1 MRLFS
6 NFVDCAY
13 GIRMSRVLFV
23 FIGLMIGLGSCT
35 QRLICPAYQSSF
47 IHDKEALKK
56 KFSYFQ
62 EDSTPK
68 IFTAS
73 TSKNRYLV
81 AVPESYRK
89 KLRSLQTV
97 EMKPVYPQIPDS
109 LKADEGEDLL
119 LAERDVTDSTMQE
132 APKGLDPGDS
142 AYAITKTKE
151 KYNVEQDNYMW
162 YFRNVLVMPDVR
174 AAMQD
179 KKNNK
184 NAQAKEGATA
194 KKGGFFKN
202 LLNIFKKKPKDS
214 TSVNAPSLQETES
227 DSASA
232 DKSKIKKVKA
242 PKKKKGFLLKK
253 KETPEKKKGDAKK
266 EEDEDDGF

>member
-1 MRLFS
+1 
-6 NFVDCAY
+6 
-13 GIRMSRVLFV
+13 MSRLLFV
-23 FIGLMIGLGSCT
+23 FIGLIIVLGSCT

-47 IHDKEALKK
+47 IHDKETLRK
-56 KFSYFQ
+56 KFSYMQ

-73 TSKNRYLV
+73 TKKSRYLV

-109 LKADEGEDLL
+109 LKVDEGADLL
-119 LAERDVTDSTMQE
+119 LAERDVSDSLTQE
-132 APKGLDPGDS
+132 PSKGLDPGDS

-174 AAMQD
+174 AAMED
-179 KKNNK
+179 KKNSK
-184 NAQAKEGATA
+184 QSQANEAKGEKE
-194 KKGGFFKN
+194 KGGFFKN

-214 TSVNAPSLQETES
+214 TDVSAPLLPDNN
-227 DSASA
+227 DSTSA
-232 DKSKIKKVKA
+232 DKPKVKKVKTKA
-242 PKKKKGFLLKK
+242 PKKKKEPAVKK
-253 KETPEKKKGDAKK
+253 KDEPEKKKGDAKK

>member
-1 MRLFS
+1 
-6 NFVDCAY
+6 
-13 GIRMSRVLFV
+13 MSKVLFALV
-23 FIGLMIGLGSCT
+23 GLLIVLGSCT

-47 IHDKEALKK
+47 IHDKEALRK
-56 KFSYFQ
+56 KFSYMQ

-81 AVPESYRK
+81 AVPESYRR

-109 LKADEGEDLL
+109 LKADDEFL
-119 LAERDVTDSTMQE
+119 LAERDITDSVQQE
-132 APKGLDPGDS
+132 VSKGGLDPGDS

-174 AAMQD
+174 AAMED

-184 NAQAKEGATA
+184 DAQAKEGEAA

-214 TSVNAPSLQETES
+214 TSVNAPALAADES
-227 DSASA
+227 DSAA
-232 DKSKIKKVKA
+232 TEKKPKVKKVKA
-242 PKKKKGFLLKK
+242 PKKKKEKEPAVKK

>member
-1 MRLFS
+1 
-6 NFVDCAY
+6 
-13 GIRMSRVLFV
+13 MSKVLLALV
-23 FIGLMIGLGSCT
+23 GLLIVLGSCT

-47 IHDKEALKK
+47 IHDKEALRK
-56 KFSYFQ
+56 KFSYMQ

-109 LKADEGEDLL
+109 LKADDEFL
-119 LAERDVTDSTMQE
+119 LAERDVTDSTQQDVSQG
-132 APKGLDPGDS
+132 GLDPGDS

-179 KKNNK
+179 KKNANNEEAGDGK
-184 NAQAKEGATA
+184 AEKVGLF
-194 KKGGFFKN
+194 KGLK
-202 LLNIFKKKPKDS
+202 NIFKKKPKDS
-214 TSVNAPSLQETES
+214 TSVNAPALEEES
-227 DSASA
+227 DSTSA
-232 DKSKIKKVKA
+232 EKKPKVKKVKT
-242 PKKKKGFLLKK
+242 PKKKKEPAVKK

>member
-1 MRLFS
+1 
-6 NFVDCAY
+6 
-13 GIRMSRVLFV
+13 MSKVLFALV
-23 FIGLMIGLGSCT
+23 GLMIVLGSCT

-47 IHDKEALKK
+47 IHDKETLRK
-56 KFSYFQ
+56 KFSYMQ

-81 AVPESYRK
+81 AVPESYRR

-109 LKADEGEDLL
+109 LKADEDLL
-119 LAERDVTDSTMQE
+119 LAERDVTDSTIQQ
-132 APKGLDPGDS
+132 ASKGLDPGDS

-174 AAMQD
+174 AAMED
-179 KKNNK
+179 KKNTK
-184 NAQAKEGATA
+184 NGGASEEAATQ
-194 KKGGFFKN
+194 KGGFFKN
-202 LLNIFKKKPKDS
+202 LKNLFKKKPKDS
-214 TSVNAPSLQETES
+214 TSVNAPALAADES
-227 DSASA
+227 DSVSTE
-232 DKSKIKKVKA
+232 KEKKPKVKKVKA
-242 PKKKKGFLLKK
+242 PKKKKDPSVKK

>member
-1 MRLFS
+1 
-6 NFVDCAY
+6 
-13 GIRMSRVLFV
+13 MSKVLFALV
-23 FIGLMIGLGSCT
+23 GLLIVLGSCT

-47 IHDKEALKK
+47 IHDKEALRK
-56 KFSYFQ
+56 KFSYMQ

-89 KLRSLQTV
+89 KMRSLQTV

-109 LKADEGEDLL
+109 LKADDEELL
-119 LAERDVTDSTMQE
+119 LAERDVTDSTVQQ
-132 APKGLDPGDS
+132 PTKGLDPGDS

-174 AAMQD
+174 AAMED

-184 NAQAKEGATA
+184 EAQAKEGQAV

-202 LLNIFKKKPKDS
+202 ILNIFKKKPKDS
-214 TSVNAPSLQETES
+214 TSVSAPPLEAVTET
-227 DSASA
+227 DSASTA
-232 DKSKIKKVKA
+232 DKPKKVKKVKA
-242 PKKKKGFLLKK
+242 PKKKKEPTVKK